1 MASVAGYQHSV
12 RFPAM
17 PPRSRPPH
25 APSLTGLSAS
35 VVALARLGLAGDI
48 RGLRRHLE
56 GLLRSAPEAGADY
69 GDLRAAL
76 AAVLLDHSP
85 GKGAAARPA
94 VGGSDAADGGRDAPR
109 DLAGVPLAQLD
120 DGASA
125 MALVRVVPPGALE
138 QVAPTLSA
146 ADAAA
151 VDRIVR
157 ERRAAGQLRG
167 LGEEP
172 TRSVLLTGAP
182 GVGKTMTARYLASAL
197 GLPLVVLDLAVL
209 VSSLLGR
216 TGQNLRRAL
225 DVGRATPCVFLLDEI
240 DALAKRRDDA
250 ADVGELKRI
259 VNVLLLE
266 LEAWPAHSLFVG
278 ATNHPELLDRA
289 VWRRFDLVLAIG
301 LPDAAARAEILRRVL
316 GPAASH
322 VSEETLALCVAATTG
337 ATGADLAAMVR
348 SARRAAALD
357 GAPGAAAPD
366 GSGAAQGLGSGAHVT
381 PSAHDVA
388 VGPRL
393 LEAALERLAGVQ
405 RADPSA
411 RAAFCALAS
420 RIGGLTHRQIGAL
433 LDVSHVTVGKLIHA
447 WDAEHDLG
455 RPPGRPARGAK
466 TGGTRTDTTKTGTTK
481 TGATKTGATKTG
493 TAQAAKPVSQRGG
506 GAKAVMK
513 GRRG

>member
-12 RFPAM
+12 RLPAM

-25 APSLTGLSAS
+25 APPLTGLSAL
-35 VVALARLGLAGDI
+35 VVVLARLGLAGDM

-56 GLLRSAPEAGADY
+56 GLLRSAPEAGADH

-94 VGGSDAADGGRDAPR
+94 AGGDDAADSGRNAPR

-157 ERRAAGQLRG
+157 ERRAVGRLQG

-225 DVGRATPCVFLLDEI
+225 DVGRTTPCVFLLDEI

-250 ADVGELKRI
+250 ADIGELKRI

-301 LPDAAARAEILRRVL
+301 LPDAAARAEILRRAL
-316 GPAASH
+316 GPTAH
-322 VSEETLALCVAATTG
+322 VGEETLALCVAATTG

-357 GAPGAAAPD
+357 GAPGAAAPE
-366 GSGAAQGLGSGAHVT
+366 GGGAVQSLGSGAHVA

-393 LEAALERLAGVQ
+393 LEAALERLARVQ

-420 RIGGLTHRQIGAL
+420 RIGGLTHRQIGARL
-433 LDVSHVTVGKLIHA
+433 NVSHVTVGKLIHA
-447 WDAEHDLG
+447 WVAEHDLG
-455 RPPGRPARGAK
+455 RLPGPPPRGAK
-466 TGGTRTDTTKTGTTK
+466 TGGTRTGSTKTGTTP
-481 TGATKTGATKTG
+481 
-493 TAQAAKPVSQRGG
+493 AAKPASQRGG
-506 GAKAVMK
+506 SAKTVK